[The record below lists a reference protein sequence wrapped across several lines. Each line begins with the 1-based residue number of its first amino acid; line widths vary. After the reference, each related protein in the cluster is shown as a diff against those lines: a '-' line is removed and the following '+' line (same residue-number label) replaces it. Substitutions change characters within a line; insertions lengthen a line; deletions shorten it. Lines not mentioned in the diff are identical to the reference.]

1 MLAPFTDRIYAI
13 VRIVTGL
20 MYAFHGQQKLF
31 GWLMPYPLPKF
42 GTQIWVGGV
51 LELACGLLIAL
62 GLFGRCAAFVAS
74 GTMAVAYWQFHVF
87 GEMNKLDGIAKYLP
101 GCNGGEPA
109 VVYCFLF
116 LFMAC
121 KGSGPLSI
129 DARREK
135 KAESK

>member
-1 MLAPFTDRIYAI
+1 MLSPLTDRIYAL

-20 MYAFHGQQKLF
+20 MYAFHGQQKII
-31 GWLMPYPLPKF
+31 GWQMPYPKPEF
-42 GTQIWVGGV
+42 GTQIWIGGV
-51 LELACGLLIAL
+51 LELACGLLIAV
-62 GLFGRCAAFVAS
+62 GFFGRIAAFVAS

-87 GEMNKLDGIAKYLP
+87 QGKAEGAGKWLP
-101 GCNGGEPA
+101 GVNGGELA

-116 LFMAC
+116 LFMAAR
-121 KGSGPLSI
+121 GSGPMSL